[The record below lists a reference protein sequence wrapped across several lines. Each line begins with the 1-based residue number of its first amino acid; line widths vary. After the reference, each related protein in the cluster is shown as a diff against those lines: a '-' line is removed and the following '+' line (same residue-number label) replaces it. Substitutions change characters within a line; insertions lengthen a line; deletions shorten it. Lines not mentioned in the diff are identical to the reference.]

1 MKRIIA
7 FALACLIALSSS
19 VVSLQA
25 VAAEGAVIPAVVNEH
40 KGKGGGLII
49 GCVVFFPIG
58 CIVGFLAGW
67 AYDGVIDPWIFGE
80 DE

>member
-25 VAAEGAVIPAVVNEH
+25 VAAEDKVKSTVVDEH
-40 KGKGGGLII
+40 KGKVSGAMI

-58 CIVGFLAGW
+58 CFLGVLAGW
-67 AYDGVIDPWIFGE
+67 AYDEFA
-80 DE
+80 